1 MFRIST
7 GVYIKKIY
15 IYLSHTTIR
24 VRLWLRTFCSRV
36 ILYMHILC
44 PFINKLFL
52 VPPWISSTAIL
63 NLEDVRNTNS
73 QYRNTLIGD
82 DDLPRVCYCVLC
94 PVCSLLP
101 AEYKA
106 GQHRFNLSV
115 WWQKDRAGL
124 IQWSPWWWC
133 CMCSYWTELFL
144 SLSLSLSVSISL
156 THSHT
161 RKHARILGI
170 RRMGARQTLEWWTWP
185 VCCDNTIWHTGP
197 GMSRVILALFCHASS
212 FV

>member
-1 MFRIST
+1 
-7 GVYIKKIY
+7 
-15 IYLSHTTIR
+15 
-24 VRLWLRTFCSRV
+24 
-36 ILYMHILC
+36 MHILC
-44 PFINKLFL
+44 PFINKPFT
-52 VPPWISSTAIL
+52 VPPWISPTAIL
-63 NLEDVRNTNS
+63 NLEDV
-73 QYRNTLIGD
+73 RNTLIGD

-144 SLSLSLSVSISL
+144 SLSLAICLYLSH
-156 THSHT
+156 THSHA
-161 RKHARILGI
+161 RKHALTLGI
-170 RRMGARQTLEWWTWP
+170 RRMGARQALAWWTWP
-185 VCCDNTIWHTGP
+185 VCFDKTIWHTGL
-197 GMSRVILALFCHASS
+197 GVMRVIFHAQQHGNGIVLPCVIICVGLSQQT
-212 FV
+212 F